1 MPESTSSDTD
11 RTTAGAAAPP
21 RRRRGGRW
29 RLPRLAGR
37 GNGIVFGGIAAILVI
52 LLGVSAVLY
61 LHLPDADLFN
71 REVERLFVENDN
83 LTDQAEIK
91 LLEIL
96 ARSGS
101 LFADTIASY
110 QRIILVLMLFAA
122 ALLVAALV
130 FLLTIIALG
139 RRMAEIE
146 RKGIHINRLTVD
158 RTTPAVLLNDMEF
171 KLTPSGCET
180 LSVLCEARLD
190 GDFLSG
196 AELESLI
203 TGKPVEECDEAAGAM
218 RIKRLR
224 DHLGNQIVSEL
235 LIRSIPRKGYVLA
248 IDPEVI
254 EMV

>member
-1 MPESTSSDTD
+1 MPENTSSATEPVTSPLEARQPDGPLK
-11 RTTAGAAAPP
+11 RMLAALP
-21 RRRRGGRW
+21 GGSNA
-29 RLPRLAGR
+29 LVPLGL
-37 GNGIVFGGIAAILVI
+37 AAIL
-52 LLGVSAVLY
+52 AVLLMVAGALY
-61 LHLPDADLFN
+61 FNLPDADLFN
-71 REVERLFVENDN
+71 REVERLFVENDD
-83 LTDQAEIK
+83 LTDQANIK

-96 ARSGS
+96 AQSGT
-101 LFADTIASY
+101 LFTETIGSY

-122 ALLVAALV
+122 ALLLAALV
-130 FLLTIIALG
+130 FLLTILALN

-146 RKGIHINRLTVD
+146 RKGIHVNSLVVD
-158 RTTPAVLLNDMEF
+158 RATPAVILNDMEF

-235 LIRSIPRKGYVLA
+235 LIRSIPRKGYALT
-248 IDPEVI
+248 IDPKTIRVI
-254 EMV
+254 